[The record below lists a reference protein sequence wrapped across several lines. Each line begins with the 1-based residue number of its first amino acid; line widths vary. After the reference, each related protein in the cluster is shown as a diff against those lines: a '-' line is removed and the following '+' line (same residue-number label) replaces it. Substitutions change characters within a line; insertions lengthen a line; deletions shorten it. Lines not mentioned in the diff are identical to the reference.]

1 MRKRSLLTAS
11 TVLSVVSL
19 AQRPALADI
28 ESCVL
33 AHANGQRESKAGHLK
48 AAAQL
53 YTSCGSDLSCPEKLR
68 SECGEMLESVRRLVP
83 SVIFSVT
90 DASGADTSAV
100 KVYAGE
106 TLVSDGLDGRAVELD
121 PGKYHLRFEL
131 AVGGTLTSDIVV
143 REGEKNR
150 VVYVKAAPQASAA
163 AEPSP
168 APALVPAR
176 SPATS
181 APAFTPLALPASDV
195 GPPVGAWVATGVAVV
210 GFATFGTFALLGRED
225 RRALDD
231 CAPNCPSSERDRR
244 DELKTKYLVA
254 DIGLGVGA
262 ASAVLAGVLFVTASS
277 KSEQAKSARALQGF
291 DLGSDAQGARVW
303 WRGQF

>member
-1 MRKRSLLTAS
+1 MRKRLLLTAS

-19 AQRPALADI
+19 AQRPALADV
-28 ESCVL
+28 ESCVH

-48 AAAQL
+48 SAAQL

-68 SECGEMLESVRRLVP
+68 SECGEMLESVRRLIP

-106 TLVSDGLDGRAVELD
+106 ALVSDGLDGRAVELD

-150 VVYVKAAPQASAA
+150 VVYVKAEPQASAA
-163 AEPSP
+163 P
-168 APALVPAR
+168 APALGLAR
-176 SPATS
+176 FPATS
-181 APAFTPLALPASDV
+181 APAFTPLELPAADV

-231 CAPNCPSSERDRR
+231 CSPNCPSSERDRR
-244 DELKTKYLVA
+244 DGLKAKYLVA

-277 KSEQAKSARALQGF
+277 KSEQAKSARALRGF